1 MADYDVAQAFQVIED
16 KLIKSM
22 INNMGKHLQD
32 EKAEGI
38 EYTQWQAE
46 QLKALEEYRK
56 TLPEVLQGN
65 FTEINREIEKAIEQA
80 GRQGETEAEAKLLEA
95 VKSGNLPQ
103 QEANGGIEGAF
114 FKVNRKKLDSLIYAT
129 VRDFGK
135 AETAVLRQANDIYR
149 KTIFNAQ
156 VYLNSGAGTLRQAI
170 DMATHDFLS
179 AGLNCIQYRDGRRVN
194 IASYAEMA
202 LRTANKRAYMQGEGT
217 KCDEYGIHTKLI
229 SKHGGACPLCVR
241 WQGRVVIDDV
251 YSSGTAEE
259 SKKTGFPLLSQAIA
273 DGMFHPNCKN
283 GLSLFIPGINAVP
296 EQPTAEEIKL
306 QTEQYDLEQKQ
317 RYNERQIRK
326 YKRLADGSLDP
337 ENQKKYTEK
346 LREWQKRQRD
356 LIGQHPDKLRRQHD
370 REQTEN
376 IFNTNLTSKPSS
388 DNIKPYEIKRSREER
403 KRIIKR
409 GIEEAKPVFSYNMED
424 NTFPMYAQK
433 TPHKEGFYDVIAHGA
448 PTFVDF
454 FGENIDAYTLAK
466 IIRNRKDYI
475 KGTKI
480 RLLSCSTGNTEETG
494 NCFAQLLSNEL
505 GVQVEA
511 PTQILN
517 VYPNGDFFVD
527 DDSDM
532 VSPKGY
538 MKTFFPRR

>member
-1 MADYDVAQAFQVIED
+1 MQIG
-16 KLIKSM
+16 SC
-22 INNMGKHLQD
+22 
-32 EKAEGI
+32 
-38 EYTQWQAE
+38 
-46 QLKALEEYRK
+46 
-56 TLPEVLQGN
+56 
-65 FTEINREIEKAIEQA
+65 
-80 GRQGETEAEAKLLEA
+80 
-95 VKSGNLPQ
+95 
-103 QEANGGIEGAF
+103 
-114 FKVNRKKLDSLIYAT
+114 
-129 VRDFGK
+129 VRDFDK

-251 YSSGTAEE
+251 YSSGTAKE
-259 SKKTGFPLLSQAIA
+259 SKKTGFPLLSQAIT

-296 EQPTAEEIKL
+296 EQPTAEEIKS

-356 LIGQHPDKLRRQHD
+356 LIGQHPDKLRRQYD
-370 REQTEN
+370 REQ
-376 IFNTNLTSKPSS
+376 IFKDALTPLQFNGTIEKRPLLRAK
-388 DNIKPYEIKRSREER
+388 DTHRKNIKVISDRRFDELTIEARKHGAVIIRGTEDAER
-403 KRIIKR
+403 HL
-409 GIEEAKPVFSYNMED
+409 D
-424 NTFPMYAQK
+424 AQ
-433 TPHKEGFYDVIAHGA
+433 GADAAILNDVIIFRKEVCVSEVLEETYHFMQNIAKMNDDKDE
-448 PTFVDF
+448 PLRTFLN
-454 FGENIDAYTLAK
+454 EIDAKKHLLNISKKYK
-466 IIRNRKDYI
+466 IPRSETELTEKQLKSYQ
-475 KGTKI
+475 K
-480 RLLSCSTGNTEETG
+480 LLEEYMEG
-494 NCFAQLLSNEL
+494 YNE
-505 GVQVEA
+505 
-511 PTQILN
+511 N
-517 VYPNGDFFVD
+517 V
-527 DDSDM
+527 
-532 VSPKGY
+532 
-538 MKTFFPRR
+538 

>member
-1 MADYDVAQAFQVIED
+1 MADYDVAQAFQTIED

-22 INNMGKHLQD
+22 IDNMGKHLQD

-80 GRQGETEAEAKLLEA
+80 GMQGETEAEAKLLEA
-95 VKSGNLPQ
+95 VKNGSLPQ

-283 GLSLFIPGINAVP
+283 GLSLFIPGINTVP
-296 EQPTAEEIKL
+296 EQPTAEEIKS

-356 LIGQHPDKLRRQHD
+356 LIGQHPDKLRRQYD
-370 REQTEN
+370 REQ
-376 IFNTNLTSKPSS
+376 IFKDVLNPLQFNGTIEKRPLLRAKDTHRK
-388 DNIKPYEIKRSREER
+388 NIKVISDRRFDELTIEAR
-403 KRIIKR
+403 K
-409 GIEEAKPVFSYNMED
+409 
-424 NTFPMYAQK
+424 
-433 TPHKEGFYDVIAHGA
+433 HGA
-448 PTFVDF
+448 V
-454 FGENIDAYTLAK
+454 I
-466 IIRNRKDYI
+466 
-475 KGTKI
+475 
-480 RLLSCSTGNTEETG
+480 
-494 NCFAQLLSNEL
+494 
-505 GVQVEA
+505 
-511 PTQILN
+511 
-517 VYPNGDFFVD
+517 
-527 DDSDM
+527 
-532 VSPKGY
+532 
-538 MKTFFPRR
+538 